1 MAVVRVFTLQE
12 DFGLEANSDV
22 DQFHPFWK
30 VINYFDDDFIF
41 KQKPAETHKE
51 AEAFLDAKYE

>member
-1 MAVVRVFTLQE
+1 
-12 DFGLEANSDV
+12 
-22 DQFHPFWK
+22 

-51 AEAFLDAKYE
+51 AETFLDAKYDARAQKDPSA